1 MEVSILGTLELR
13 RDGDAVP
20 VAGARVRA
28 LLARL
33 ALDAGRDVS
42 PAVLIDAVWDDAPP
56 GDAGHAL
63 QALVSRL
70 RRVLQPGGELVSG
83 TAGYRLAVAPEAV
96 DALRF
101 ETLAAA
107 GAAAL
112 RDGDPARAA
121 AILRDAL
128 ALWRGP
134 ALGELAATQRFAT
147 AAGGRLDDLRLAATA
162 DRIEA
167 DLALGAGG
175 ELVAELDALTAAHPL
190 NERLAGQRLR
200 ALAAAGRPADALE
213 AYEALRRRLD
223 AELGAIPSPELQ
235 AVQLAIVTAAP
246 VAPPTAAAIA
256 PTPPAR
262 RSNLRAGVTSF
273 VGREAEVGRLAALLD
288 EHRLVT
294 LIGPGGAG
302 KTRLAGEVAE
312 RRLPEIA
319 DGAWMV
325 ELAATTDPDDVGA
338 SVLGALGLREA
349 RMLAASSAVAGPGA
363 VATDPTTHLL
373 DVLAE
378 REALLILDNCE
389 HLLDAAAVLADLLLA
404 RCPGLRILATSRE
417 PLGIAGEH
425 LAQVPPLGLPPA
437 DATAAEALTHPA
449 VRLFADRAAAAAP
462 DFAVDD
468 TTVTAVV
475 EICRRLDGLPLAIE
489 LAAARLRSLPAA
501 QIAARLDDR
510 FRLLTGGSRAALPRQ
525 RTLRAVVDWSWDLL
539 SEPERALARRI
550 AVFPAGVT
558 AASAAAVGAGTHVA
572 PDDVPELLA
581 ALVDRS
587 LLTLVDRDHGRY
599 RMLETIREYG
609 IERLEEEG
617 ELAGVRTAHARHFAA
632 LVEEADP
639 HLRRREQL
647 TWFTLLQAERENV
660 LSALRWLAEIG
671 DAAATLEL
679 AVTSCWFWLLSS
691 SQSDATAV
699 LRTAVAVPGDADPLD
714 RLIAEALLSLGDDE
728 TEAELHERAREM
740 LDRFSALDAG
750 RRPLVVA
757 TLPVLAWIT
766 GEADR
771 AEKLF
776 ATAAAHPD
784 PWVRAAVP
792 LARAQGA
799 ENHGDVAAV
808 RTHLTA
814 ALAAFRALG
823 ERWGL
828 NATLVSMG
836 GLCLLEEDLDGAA
849 RALEE
854 ARALM
859 AELGADAEQAMLHM
873 RLADVRARQGDFAAA
888 LHHARLARDATD
900 LGGDESAMT
909 AAALAGVLW
918 RLDERD
924 EALEVLAHA
933 VATIDR
939 LGPGNPGRGHAEALV
954 RATAALLEL
963 AAGRADVA
971 RAMAAGA
978 YPAAVGT
985 DDMPVVA
992 IVGVAV
998 ATLAHHDGA
1007 PRDAAEILGAAAR
1020 LRGSADRTN
1029 PDVVALIAPLRAAL
1043 GDDGFEAAFAAGR
1056 ALDRDAA
1063 LARLDPASYA

>member
-1 MEVSILGTLELR
+1 
-13 RDGDAVP
+13 GDAVP
-20 VAGARVRA
+20 VTGARVRA

-70 RRVLQPGGELVSG
+70 RRVLHPGGELVSG
-83 TAGYRLAVAPEAV
+83 TAGYRLQVEPEAV

-121 AILRDAL
+121 TILRDAL

-134 ALGELAATQRFAT
+134 ALGELAGTQRFAT
-147 AAGGRLDDLRLAATA
+147 AAGSRLDDLRLAATA

-167 DLALGAGG
+167 ELALGAGG

-190 NERLAGQRLR
+190 HERLAGQRLR

-213 AYEALRRRLD
+213 AYEALRVRLD
-223 AELGAIPSPELQ
+223 AELGAVPSPELQ
-235 AVQLAIVTAAP
+235 AAQLAIVTASPAADAP
-246 VAPPTAAAIA
+246 APS
-256 PTPPAR
+256 R

-273 VGREAEVGRLAALLD
+273 VGREAEVGRLGALLD

-302 KTRLAGEVAE
+302 KTRLAGEVAG

-349 RMLAASSAVAGPGA
+349 RLLAGSSPVAGTGSGD
-363 VATDPTTHLL
+363 ATAHLV

-378 REALLILDNCE
+378 RETLVILDNCE

-404 RCPGLRILATSRE
+404 QCPALRILATSRE

-425 LAQVPPLGLPPA
+425 LAQVPPLGLPPV
-437 DATAAEALTHPA
+437 DASAEEALTHPA

-462 DFAVDD
+462 DFAVDA
-468 TTVTAVV
+468 TTVAAVV

-489 LAAARLRSLPAA
+489 LAAARLRSLSAA

-558 AASAAAVGAGTHVA
+558 AASAAAVGIGAHVGD
-572 PDDVPELLA
+572 DDVPELLA

-587 LLTLVDRDHGRY
+587 LLTLVDREAGRY

-609 IERLEEEG
+609 IERLEEAG
-617 ELAGVRTAHARHFAA
+617 ELAAVRTAHAHHFAA
-632 LVEEADP
+632 LIEEAEP

-647 TWFTLLQAERENV
+647 TWFSLLQAERENV
-660 LSALRWLAEIG
+660 LTALRWLAEIG
-671 DAAATLEL
+671 DAAGALKL
-679 AVTSCWFWLLSS
+679 AVSSSWFWLLAS
-691 SQSDATAV
+691 SQSDATAA
-699 LRTAVAVPGDADPLD
+699 LRVAVAVGGEADPLD
-714 RLIAEALLSLGDDE
+714 RVIAEALLSLGDDE
-728 TEAELHERAREM
+728 TEAELRGRMREI
-740 LDRFSALDAG
+740 LDRLDTMDLTP
-750 RRPLVVA
+750 RPVVVA
-757 TLPVLAWIT
+757 ALPVLAWVT
-766 GEADR
+766 GDRERAD
-771 AEKLF
+771 ALF
-776 ATAAAHPD
+776 DAARAHPD
-784 PWVRAAVP
+784 PWVRATIP
-792 LARAQGA
+792 LALAQDA
-799 ENHGDVAAV
+799 ENRGDLPAV
-808 RTHLTA
+808 RAHLTD
-814 ALAAFRALG
+814 ALAAFGAIG
-823 ERWGL
+823 DRWGL
-828 NATLVSMG
+828 NATLLSLG

-854 ARALM
+854 ARELM
-859 AELGADAEQAMLHM
+859 TELGADAEQAMLQL
-873 RLADVRARQGDFAAA
+873 RLADVRSRQGDLAAA
-888 LHHARLARDATD
+888 LDHARRARDATD

-909 AAALAGVLW
+909 GSALARVLW
-918 RLDERD
+918 LLDERE

-933 VATIDR
+933 LATVER
-939 LGPGNPGRGHAEALV
+939 LGTGRPARGHAEALV
-954 RATAALLEL
+954 RGSAALIEL
-963 AAGRADVA
+963 DAGRPEEA
-971 RAMAAGA
+971 RRLIAGA

-985 DDMPVVA
+985 DDLPVVA
-992 IVGVAV
+992 LVGLAV
-998 ATLAHHDGA
+998 AAMARHDGA
-1007 PRDAAEILGAAAR
+1007 PVDAAEILGAAAR
-1020 LRGSADRTN
+1020 LRGSADRTS
-1029 PDVVALIAPLRAAL
+1029 PDVVALTARLRDEL
-1043 GDDGFEAAFAAGR
+1043 GDAAFEGAFATGR
-1056 ALDRDAA
+1056 ALDREAA
-1063 LARLDPASYA
+1063 LARLDPASYALRP

>member
-1 MEVSILGTLELR
+1 MMEVSILGTLELS

-20 VAGARVRA
+20 ISGARVRA

-56 GDAGHAL
+56 GDASHAL

-70 RRVLQPGGELVSG
+70 RRVLDPGGELVSG
-83 TAGYRLAVAPEAV
+83 TAGYRLQVDPTAV

-101 ETLAAA
+101 ERLTAE

-121 AILRDAL
+121 TILRDAL

-134 ALGELAATQRFAT
+134 ALGELADTQRFAT
-147 AAGGRLDDLRLAATA
+147 AAGSRLDDLRLAATA

-167 DLALGAGG
+167 ELALGAGG

-190 NERLAGQRLR
+190 HERLAGQRLR
-200 ALAAAGRPADALE
+200 ALAAAGRSADALE
-213 AYEALRRRLD
+213 AYEALRVRLD
-223 AELGAIPSPELQ
+223 AELGAVPSPELQ
-235 AVQLAIVTAAP
+235 AAQLAIVTAAP
-246 VAPPTAAAIA
+246 TVAAPVAAAS
-256 PTPPAR
+256 R

-273 VGREAEVGRLAALLD
+273 VGREAEVGRLDALLD

-302 KTRLAGEVAE
+302 KTRLAGEVAG

-349 RMLAASSAVAGPGA
+349 RMLAGSSPVAGSGSGD
-363 VATDPTTHLL
+363 ATGHLI

-378 REALLILDNCE
+378 RETLVILDNCE
-389 HLLDAAAVLADLLLA
+389 HLLDATAVLADLLLA
-404 RCPGLRILATSRE
+404 QCPALRILATSRE

-425 LAQVPPLGLPPA
+425 LAQVPPLGLPPT
-437 DATAAEALTHPA
+437 DASAEEALTHPA

-462 DFAVDD
+462 DFAVDAK
-468 TTVTAVV
+468 TVAAVV

-489 LAAARLRSLPAA
+489 LAAARLRSLSAA

-525 RTLRAVVDWSWDLL
+525 RTLRAVVDWSWELL

-558 AASAAAVGAGTHVA
+558 AASAAAVGVGAHVGS
-572 PDDVPELLA
+572 DDVPELLA

-587 LLTLVDRDHGRY
+587 LLTLVDREHGRY

-609 IERLEEEG
+609 IERLEEAG
-617 ELAGVRTAHARHFAA
+617 ELADVRTAHARHFAA

-639 HLRRREQL
+639 QLRRREQL
-647 TWFTLLQAERENV
+647 TWFSLLQAERENV

-671 DAAATLEL
+671 DAATALRL
-679 AVTSCWFWLLSS
+679 AVSSCWFWLLAS
-691 SQSDATAV
+691 SQSDATAA
-699 LRTAVAVPGDADPLD
+699 LRVAVAVPGGADLLD
-714 RLIAEALLSLGDDE
+714 RVIAEAMLSLGDDE
-728 TEAELHERAREM
+728 TEAELRERMGEI
-740 LDRFSALDAG
+740 LDRLDMMDLTA
-750 RRPLVVA
+750 RPIAVA
-757 TLPVLAWIT
+757 ALPVLAWVT
-766 GEADR
+766 GSPERGEA
-771 AEKLF
+771 LF
-776 ATAAAHPD
+776 DAARAHPD
-784 PWVRAAVP
+784 PWVRATVP
-792 LARAQGA
+792 LALGHDA
-799 ENHGDVAAV
+799 ENRGDLPAV
-808 RTHLTA
+808 REHLTT
-814 ALAAFRALG
+814 ALAAFRAIG
-823 ERWGL
+823 DRWGL
-828 NATLVSMG
+828 NATLLSIG

-854 ARALM
+854 ARELM
-859 AELGADAEQAMLHM
+859 AELGADAEQAMLHL
-873 RLADVRARQGDFAAA
+873 RLADVHSRQGDLAAA

-909 AAALAGVLW
+909 ESALARVLW
-918 RLDERD
+918 LLDERE

-933 VATIDR
+933 VATVER
-939 LGPGNPGRGHAEALV
+939 LGTGSPARGHADALV
-954 RATAALLEL
+954 RGSAALIEL
-963 AAGRADVA
+963 DAGRPEEA
-971 RAMAAGA
+971 RRLIAGA

-985 DDMPVVA
+985 NDLPVVA
-992 IVGVAV
+992 LVGLAV
-998 ATLAHHDGA
+998 SALARHDGA
-1007 PRDAAEILGAAAR
+1007 PVDAAEILGAAAR
-1020 LRGSADRTN
+1020 LRGSADRTS
-1029 PDVVALIAPLRAAL
+1029 PDVVVLTARLRDEL
-1043 GDDGFEAAFAAGR
+1043 GDAAFEAAFAAGR
-1056 ALDRDAA
+1056 RLDRESA
-1063 LARLDPASYA
+1063 LARLDPASYALRP

>member
-1 MEVSILGTLELR
+1 MMEVSILGTLELR

-20 VAGARVRA
+20 ISGARVRA

-70 RRVLQPGGELVSG
+70 RRVLDPGGELVSG
-83 TAGYRLAVAPEAV
+83 TAGYRLQV
-96 DALRF
+96 DPTAIDARRF
-101 ETLAAA
+101 ETLAAE

-112 RDGDPARAA
+112 RDGDPVRAA
-121 AILRDAL
+121 TILRDAL

-134 ALGELAATQRFAT
+134 ALGELAGTQRFAT
-147 AAGGRLDDLRLAATA
+147 AAGSRLDDLRLAATA

-167 DLALGAGG
+167 ELALGAGG

-190 NERLAGQRLR
+190 HERLAGQRLR
-200 ALAAAGRPADALE
+200 ALAAAGRSADALE
-213 AYEALRRRLD
+213 AYEALRLRLD
-223 AELGAIPSPELQ
+223 AELGAVPSPELQ
-235 AVQLAIVTAAP
+235 AAQLAIVTAAP
-246 VAPPTAAAIA
+246 TAPAAAA
-256 PTPPAR
+256 SR

-273 VGREAEVGRLAALLD
+273 VGREAEVGRLDALLD

-302 KTRLAGEVAE
+302 KTRLAGEVAG

-349 RMLAASSAVAGPGA
+349 RMLAGSSPVAGSGA
-363 VATDPTTHLL
+363 GAADPTAHLV

-378 REALLILDNCE
+378 RETLVILDNCE
-389 HLLDAAAVLADLLLA
+389 HLLDATAVLADLLLA
-404 RCPGLRILATSRE
+404 QCPALRILATSRE

-437 DATAAEALTHPA
+437 DASAEEALAHPA

-462 DFAVDD
+462 DFAVDA
-468 TTVTAVV
+468 TTVAAVV

-489 LAAARLRSLPAA
+489 LAAARLRSLSAA

-525 RTLRAVVDWSWDLL
+525 RTLRAVVDWSWELL
-539 SEPERALARRI
+539 SEPERALARRT

-558 AASAAAVGAGTHVA
+558 VASATAVGVGAHVSD
-572 PDDVPELLA
+572 DDVPELLA

-587 LLTLVDRDHGRY
+587 LLTLVDREHGRY

-609 IERLEEEG
+609 IERLEEAG
-617 ELAGVRTAHARHFAA
+617 ELADVRTAHARHFAA

-639 HLRRREQL
+639 RLRRREQL
-647 TWFTLLQAERENV
+647 TWFALLQAERENV

-671 DAAATLEL
+671 DAAAALKL
-679 AVTSCWFWLLSS
+679 AVSSCWFWLLAS
-691 SQSDATAV
+691 SQSDATAA
-699 LRTAVAVPGDADPLD
+699 LRVAVAVPGGADLLD
-714 RLIAEALLSLGDDE
+714 RLIAESILSLGDDE
-728 TEAELHERAREM
+728 TEAELRGRMGEI
-740 LDRFSALDAG
+740 LDRLAMMDLTA
-750 RRPLVVA
+750 RPIAVA
-757 TLPVLAWIT
+757 VLPVLAWVT
-766 GEADR
+766 GSPERGEA
-771 AEKLF
+771 LF
-776 ATAAAHPD
+776 DAARAHPD
-784 PWVRAAVP
+784 PWVRATVP
-792 LARAQGA
+792 LALGHDA
-799 ENHGDVAAV
+799 ENRGDLPAV
-808 RTHLTA
+808 REHLTA
-814 ALAAFRALG
+814 ALAAFRAIG
-823 ERWGL
+823 DRWGL
-828 NATLVSMG
+828 NATLLSIG

-854 ARALM
+854 ARELM
-859 AELGADAEQAMLHM
+859 SELGADAEQAMLHL
-873 RLADVRARQGDFAAA
+873 RLADVHSRQGDLAAA

-909 AAALAGVLW
+909 ESALARVLW
-918 RLDERD
+918 LLDERE

-933 VATIDR
+933 VATVER
-939 LGPGNPGRGHAEALV
+939 RNSGSPARGHADALV
-954 RATAALLEL
+954 RGSAALIEL
-963 AAGRADVA
+963 DAGRPEEA
-971 RAMAAGA
+971 RRLIAAA

-985 DDMPVVA
+985 DDLPVVA
-992 IVGVAV
+992 LVGLAV
-998 ATLAHHDGA
+998 AALAHHDGA
-1007 PRDAAEILGAAAR
+1007 PVDAAEILGAAAR

-1029 PDVVALIAPLRAAL
+1029 PDVVALTTRLRDEL
-1043 GDDGFEAAFAAGR
+1043 GDAAFEAAFAAGR

-1063 LARLDPASYA
+1063 LARLDPASYALRP

>member
-20 VAGARVRA
+20 VSGARVRA

-56 GDAGHAL
+56 GDASHAL

-70 RRVLQPGGELVSG
+70 RRVLDPGGELVSG
-83 TAGYRLAVAPEAV
+83 TAGYRLQVNPTAI

-101 ETLAAA
+101 ETLAAE

-121 AILRDAL
+121 TILRDAL

-134 ALGELAATQRFAT
+134 ALGELADTQRFAT
-147 AAGGRLDDLRLAATA
+147 AAGSRLDDLRLAATA

-167 DLALGAGG
+167 ELALGAGG

-190 NERLAGQRLR
+190 HERLAGQRLR
-200 ALAAAGRPADALE
+200 ALAAAGRSADALE
-213 AYEALRRRLD
+213 AYEALRIRLD
-223 AELGAIPSPELQ
+223 AELGAVPSPELQ
-235 AVQLAIVTAAP
+235 AAQLAIVTAAP
-246 VAPPTAAAIA
+246 AVTAPAAAA
-256 PTPPAR
+256 SR

-273 VGREAEVGRLAALLD
+273 VGREAEVGRLDALLD

-302 KTRLAGEVAE
+302 KTRLAGEVAA

-349 RMLAASSAVAGPGA
+349 RLLARSSPVAGTGSGD
-363 VATDPTTHLL
+363 ATAHLI

-378 REALLILDNCE
+378 RETLVILDNCE
-389 HLLDAAAVLADLLLA
+389 HLLDATAVLADLLLA
-404 RCPGLRILATSRE
+404 QCPALRILATSRE

-425 LAQVPPLGLPPA
+425 LAQVPPLGLPPT
-437 DATAAEALTHPA
+437 DASPEEALAHPA

-462 DFAVDD
+462 DFAVDA
-468 TTVTAVV
+468 TTVAAVV

-489 LAAARLRSLPAA
+489 LAAARLRSLSAA

-558 AASAAAVGAGTHVA
+558 AASAAAVGVGAHVGD
-572 PDDVPELLA
+572 DDVPELLA

-587 LLTLVDRDHGRY
+587 LLTLVDREHGRY

-609 IERLEEEG
+609 IERLEEAG
-617 ELAGVRTAHARHFAA
+617 ELADVRTAHARHFAA

-639 HLRRREQL
+639 QLRRREQL
-647 TWFTLLQAERENV
+647 TWFSRLQAERENV

-671 DAAATLEL
+671 DAAAALKL
-679 AVTSCWFWLLSS
+679 AVSSCWFWLLAS
-691 SQSDATAV
+691 SQSDATAA
-699 LRTAVAVPGDADPLD
+699 LRVAVAVPGGADLLD
-714 RLIAEALLSLGDDE
+714 RLIAESILSLGDDE
-728 TEAELHERAREM
+728 TEAELRERMGEI
-740 LDRFSALDAG
+740 LDRLDTMDLTA
-750 RRPLVVA
+750 RPIAVA
-757 TLPVLAWIT
+757 ALPVLAWVT
-766 GEADR
+766 GSPEHG
-771 AEKLF
+771 EVLF
-776 ATAAAHPD
+776 DAARAHPD
-784 PWVRAAVP
+784 PWVRATVP
-792 LARAQGA
+792 LALGHDA
-799 ENHGDVAAV
+799 ENRGDLPAV
-808 RTHLTA
+808 REHLTT
-814 ALAAFRALG
+814 ALVAFRAIG
-823 ERWGL
+823 DRWGL
-828 NATLVSMG
+828 NATLLSIG

-854 ARALM
+854 ARELIS
-859 AELGADAEQAMLHM
+859 ELGADAEQAMLHL
-873 RLADVRARQGDFAAA
+873 RLADVHSRQGDLAAA

-909 AAALAGVLW
+909 ESALARVLW
-918 RLDERD
+918 LLDERE

-933 VATIDR
+933 VATVER
-939 LGPGNPGRGHAEALV
+939 LGSGSPARGHADAIV
-954 RATAALLEL
+954 RGSAALIEL
-963 AAGRADVA
+963 DAGRPEEA
-971 RAMAAGA
+971 RRLIAGA

-985 DDMPVVA
+985 DDLPVVA
-992 IVGVAV
+992 LVGLAV
-998 ATLAHHDGA
+998 SALARHDGA
-1007 PRDAAEILGAAAR
+1007 PVDATEILGAAAR
-1020 LRGSADRTN
+1020 LRGSADRTS
-1029 PDVVALIAPLRAAL
+1029 PDVVVLTARLRDEL
-1043 GDDGFEAAFAAGR
+1043 GDAGFEAAFAAGR
-1056 ALDRDAA
+1056 ALDREAA
-1063 LARLDPASYA
+1063 LARLDPASYALRP